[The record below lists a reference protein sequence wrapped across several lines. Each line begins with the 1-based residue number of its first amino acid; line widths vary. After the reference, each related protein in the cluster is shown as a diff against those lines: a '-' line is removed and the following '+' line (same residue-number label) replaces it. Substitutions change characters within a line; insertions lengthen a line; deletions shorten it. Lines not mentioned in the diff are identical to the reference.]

1 MAKTKRFPRIDNENS
16 LRERLRS
23 TWRGDFLNLLG
34 NSVIIKGAPEDVP
47 ERWIKKLIFENG
59 EFAYYNNMCLEIS
72 GNSGYYIYD
81 EPTRFELRAPN
92 RETTFFVDRADMAW
106 IGANYL
112 RKPITEFLDMQ
123 VNKIVELEISMLQN
137 LFASRSPDIL
147 GVTDKS
153 IILSIMQAMQQKY
166 MGMPAIYLDNGGLD
180 GENVKQ
186 IKLSAAFNVDK
197 YIALTQQIVT
207 ETLAHYGILSATT
220 DKKERVQVGELEAT
234 GDFAYDAIYSII
246 DYVNRDAEKQNCPI
260 RLEFNGALDDF
271 TANRDLLPEDGEQD
285 GEPETEN
292 INNSEDME
300 NDKL

>member
-1 MAKTKRFPRIDNENS
+1 M
-16 LRERLRS
+16 
-23 TWRGDFLNLLG
+23 LG

-47 ERWIKKLIFENG
+47 ERWIKRLIFENG
-59 EFAYYNNMCLEIS
+59 EFAYYNDMCLEIS
-72 GNSGYYIYD
+72 GNSGYFIYD

-92 RETTFFVDRADMAW
+92 RETTFFVNRADMAW

-112 RKPITEFLDMQ
+112 RKPITDFLDMQ

-137 LFASRSPDIL
+137 LFASRNPDIL
-147 GVTDKS
+147 GVMDKS
-153 IILSIMQAMQQKY
+153 VILSIMQAMQQKY

-186 IKLSAAFNVDK
+186 IKLSAEFNVDK

-207 ETLAHYGILSATT
+207 ETLAHYGILSATS

-246 DYVNRDAEKQNCPI
+246 DYVNRDAEKQDCPI

-271 TANRDLLPEDGEQD
+271 TANRDLLDDEPEDGEQD

-292 INNSEDME
+292 INNSEEME
-300 NDKL
+300 ND

>member
-1 MAKTKRFPRIDNENS
+1 MAKSKKFPRNDNENS

-34 NSVIIKGAPEDVP
+34 NAIIVKNLPDDIP
-47 ERWIKKLIFENG
+47 ERWVKKLIFDNG
-59 EFAYYNNMCLEIS
+59 EFAYYNDMCLEIA
-72 GNSGYYIYD
+72 GNSGYFIYD

-92 RETTFFVDRADMAW
+92 REKTFFVNREDMAW
-106 IGANYL
+106 IGTNYL
-112 RKPITEFLDMQ
+112 RKPITDFLDMQ

-137 LFASRSPDIL
+137 LLASRSPDIL

-153 IILSIMQAMQQKY
+153 VILSIMQAMQQKY
-166 MGMPAIYLDNGGLD
+166 IGMPAIYLDAGGID
-180 GENVKQ
+180 GETVQQ
-186 IKLSAAFNVDK
+186 IKLSADFNVDK
-197 YIALTQQIVT
+197 YIALTQQIVS
-207 ETLAHYGILSATT
+207 ETLAHYGILSATS

-260 RLEFNGALDDF
+260 RLDFNGALDDF
-271 TANRDLLPEDGEQD
+271 TANRNLPDDTQPAEDA
-285 GEPETEN
+285 EN
-292 INNSEDME
+292 DIDNGEDME

>member
-1 MAKTKRFPRIDNENS
+1 MAKSKKFPRNENENS

-34 NSVIIKGAPEDVP
+34 NAVIIKGAPEDVP

-59 EFAYYNNMCLEIS
+59 EFAYYNDMCLEIS
-72 GNSGYYIYD
+72 GNSGYFIYD

-92 RETTFFVDRADMAW
+92 RETTFFVNRGDMAW

-112 RKPITEFLDMQ
+112 RKPITDFLDMQ

-166 MGMPAIYLDNGGLD
+166 IGMPAIYLDNGGLD

-186 IKLSAAFNVDK
+186 IKLSAEFNVDK

-207 ETLAHYGILSATT
+207 ETLAHYGILSATS

-246 DYVNRDAEKQNCPI
+246 DYVNRDAEKQDCPI

-285 GEPETEN
+285 AETDN
-292 INNSEDME
+292 IDDNREDME
-300 NDKL
+300 SDKL

>member
-1 MAKTKRFPRIDNENS
+1 MAKSKKFPCIENEYS

-34 NSVIIKGAPEDVP
+34 NAVIVKNAPEDVP
-47 ERWIKKLIFENG
+47 ERWIKRLIFENG
-59 EFAYYNNMCLEIS
+59 EFAYYNDMCLEIS
-72 GNSGYYIYD
+72 GNSGYFVYD
-81 EPTRFELRAPN
+81 EPTRFVLRAPN
-92 RETTFFVDRADMAW
+92 RETTFEVNRADMAW

-112 RKPITEFLDMQ
+112 RKPITDFLDMQ

-186 IKLSAAFNVDK
+186 IKLSAEFNVDK

-207 ETLAHYGILSATT
+207 ETLAHYGILSATS

-246 DYVNRDAEKQNCPI
+246 DYVNRDAEKQDCPI
-260 RLEFNGALDDF
+260 RFEFNGALDDF
-271 TANRDLLPEDGEQD
+271 TANRELLPEDGEQD
-285 GEPETEN
+285 AETDN
-292 INNSEDME
+292 IDNREDME
-300 NDKL
+300 K

>member
-1 MAKTKRFPRIDNENS
+1 MAKSRKFPRNDNENS

-34 NSVIIKGAPEDVP
+34 NSIIVKNLPNDIP
-47 ERWIKKLIFENG
+47 ERWIKRLIFDNG
-59 EFAYYNNMCLEIS
+59 EFAYYNDMCLEIA
-72 GNSGYYIYD
+72 GNSGYFIYD

-92 RETTFFVDRADMAW
+92 REKTFFVNREDMAW
-106 IGANYL
+106 IGSNYL
-112 RKPITEFLDMQ
+112 RKPITDFLDMQ

-137 LFASRSPDIL
+137 LLASRSPDIL

-153 IILSIMQAMQQKY
+153 VILSIMQAMQQKY
-166 MGMPAIYLDNGGLD
+166 IGMPAIYLDAGGID
-180 GENVKQ
+180 GETVQQ
-186 IKLSAAFNVDK
+186 IKLSAEFNVDK
-197 YIALTQQIVT
+197 YIALTQQIVS
-207 ETLAHYGILSATT
+207 ETLAHYGILSATS

-271 TANRDLLPEDGEQD
+271 TANRDLPDDTQPAEDA
-285 GEPETEN
+285 EN
-292 INNSEDME
+292 DIDNVEDME
-300 NDKL
+300 ND

>member
-1 MAKTKRFPRIDNENS
+1 MAKSKRFPRNDNENS

-34 NSVIIKGAPEDVP
+34 NAIIVKNLPDDIP
-47 ERWIKKLIFENG
+47 ERWVKKLIFDNG
-59 EFAYYNNMCLEIS
+59 ELAYYNDMCLEIA
-72 GNSGYYIYD
+72 GNSGYFIYD

-92 RETTFFVDRADMAW
+92 REKTFFVNREDMAW
-106 IGANYL
+106 IGSNYL
-112 RKPITEFLDMQ
+112 RKPITDFLDMQ

-137 LFASRSPDIL
+137 LLASRSPDIL

-153 IILSIMQAMQQKY
+153 VILSIMQAMQQKY
-166 MGMPAIYLDNGGLD
+166 IGMPAIYLDAGGID
-180 GENVKQ
+180 SETVKQ
-186 IKLSAAFNVDK
+186 IKLSADFNVDK
-197 YIALTQQIVT
+197 YIALTQQIVS
-207 ETLAHYGILSATT
+207 ETLAHYGILSATS

-246 DYVNRDAEKQNCPI
+246 DYVNRDAEKQSCPI

-271 TANRDLLPEDGEQD
+271 TANRDLPDDTQPAEDA
-285 GEPETEN
+285 EN
-292 INNSEDME
+292 TIDNREDME

>member
-1 MAKTKRFPRIDNENS
+1 MAKTKKFPRIDNENS

-72 GNSGYYIYD
+72 GNSGYFVYD

-92 RETTFFVDRADMAW
+92 RVTTFFVNRADMAW

-153 IILSIMQAMQQKY
+153 VILSIMQAMQQKY

-186 IKLSAAFNVDK
+186 IKLSAEFSVDK

-207 ETLAHYGILSATT
+207 ETLAHYGILSATS

-246 DYVNRDAEKQNCPI
+246 DYVNRDAEKQECPI

-285 GEPETEN
+285 AE
-292 INNSEDME
+292 NNSDNEEDME

>member
-1 MAKTKRFPRIDNENS
+1 MAKSKRFPRNDNENS

-34 NSVIIKGAPEDVP
+34 NAIIVKNLPDDIP
-47 ERWIKKLIFENG
+47 ERWVKKLIFDNG
-59 EFAYYNNMCLEIS
+59 EFAYYNDMCLEIA
-72 GNSGYYIYD
+72 GDSGYFIYD

-92 RETTFFVDRADMAW
+92 REKTFFVNREDMAW
-106 IGANYL
+106 IGTNYL
-112 RKPITEFLDMQ
+112 RKPITDFLDMQ
-123 VNKIVELEISMLQN
+123 VNKIVELEVSMLQN
-137 LFASRSPDIL
+137 LFSSRNPDIL

-153 IILSIMQAMQQKY
+153 VILSIMQAMQQKY
-166 MGMPAIYLDNGGLD
+166 IGMPAIYLDADGID
-180 GENVKQ
+180 GETVKQ
-186 IKLSAAFNVDK
+186 IKLSAEFNVDK

-207 ETLAHYGILSATT
+207 ETLAHYGILSATS

-271 TANRDLLPEDGEQD
+271 TANRDLPDDTQPAEDA
-285 GEPETEN
+285 EN
-292 INNSEDME
+292 NIDNREDME

>member
-1 MAKTKRFPRIDNENS
+1 MAKSKKFPRNDNEYS

-34 NSVIIKGAPEDVP
+34 NAIIVKNLPDDIP
-47 ERWIKKLIFENG
+47 ERWVKKLIFDNG
-59 EFAYYNNMCLEIS
+59 EFAYYNDMCLEIA
-72 GNSGYYIYD
+72 GNSGYFIYD

-92 RETTFFVDRADMAW
+92 REKTFFVNREDMAW
-106 IGANYL
+106 IGTNYL
-112 RKPITEFLDMQ
+112 RKPITDFLDMQ

-137 LFASRSPDIL
+137 LLASRSPDIL

-153 IILSIMQAMQQKY
+153 VILSIMQAMQQKY
-166 MGMPAIYLDNGGLD
+166 IGMPAIYLDAGGID
-180 GENVKQ
+180 SETVKQ
-186 IKLSAAFNVDK
+186 IKLSAEFNVDK

-207 ETLAHYGILSATT
+207 ETLAHYGILSATS

-260 RLEFNGALDDF
+260 RLDFNGALDDF
-271 TANRDLLPEDGEQD
+271 TANRDLPDDTQSAEDA
-285 GEPETEN
+285 EN
-292 INNSEDME
+292 TIDNREDME

>member
-1 MAKTKRFPRIDNENS
+1 MAKSKKFPRIDNENS

-34 NSVIIKGAPEDVP
+34 NAVIIKGAPEDVP
-47 ERWIKKLIFENG
+47 ERWIKRLIFENG
-59 EFAYYNNMCLEIS
+59 EFAYYNDMCLEIS

-81 EPTRFELRAPN
+81 EPTRFVLRAPN
-92 RETTFFVDRADMAW
+92 RETTFEVNRADMAW

-112 RKPITEFLDMQ
+112 RKPITDFLDMQ

-186 IKLSAAFNVDK
+186 IKLSAEFNVDK

-207 ETLAHYGILSATT
+207 ETLAHYGILSATS

-246 DYVNRDAEKQNCPI
+246 DYVNRDAEKQDCPI

-292 INNSEDME
+292 INNSEEME
-300 NDKL
+300 ND

>member
-1 MAKTKRFPRIDNENS
+1 MAKSKKFPRIDNENS
-16 LRERLRS
+16 LRERLRC

-34 NSVIIKGAPEDVP
+34 NAVIVKNLPEDVP
-47 ERWIKKLIFENG
+47 ERWIKKLIFDNG

-72 GNSGYYIYD
+72 GNNGYFIYD
-81 EPTRFELRAPN
+81 EPTCFELRAPN
-92 RETTFFVDRADMAW
+92 RETTFFVNRSDMAW
-106 IGANYL
+106 IGSNYL
-112 RKPITEFLDMQ
+112 RKPITDFLDMQ

-153 IILSIMQAMQQKY
+153 VILSIMQAMQQKY

-186 IKLSAAFNVDK
+186 IKLSAEFNIDK
-197 YIALTQQIVT
+197 YIALTQQIVS
-207 ETLAHYGILSATT
+207 ETLAHYGILSATS

-271 TANRDLLPEDGEQD
+271 TANRDLIPEDGEQD
-285 GEPETEN
+285 GEPDTEN
-292 INNSEDME
+292 IDNTEEEQE
-300 NDKL
+300 ND

>member
-1 MAKTKRFPRIDNENS
+1 MAKTRKFPRIDNENS

-34 NSVIIKGAPEDVP
+34 NAVIIKNAPEDVP

-59 EFAYYNNMCLEIS
+59 EFAYYNDMCLEIS
-72 GNSGYYIYD
+72 GNSGYFVYD
-81 EPTRFELRAPN
+81 EPTRFVLRAPN
-92 RETTFFVDRADMAW
+92 RETTFEVNRADMAW

-112 RKPITEFLDMQ
+112 RKPITDYLEMQ

-166 MGMPAIYLDNGGLD
+166 IGMPAIYLDNGGLD
-180 GENVKQ
+180 TENVKQ
-186 IKLSAAFNVDK
+186 IKLSAEFNVDK

-207 ETLAHYGILSATT
+207 ETLAHYGILTATS

-246 DYVNRDAEKQNCPI
+246 DYVNRDAEKQDCPI

-292 INNSEDME
+292 INNSEEME
-300 NDKL
+300 ND

>member
-1 MAKTKRFPRIDNENS
+1 MAKSKKFPRNDNENS

-34 NSVIIKGAPEDVP
+34 NAIIVKNLPDDIP
-47 ERWIKKLIFENG
+47 ERWVKKLIFDNG
-59 EFAYYNNMCLEIS
+59 EFAYYNDMCLEIA
-72 GNSGYYIYD
+72 GNSGYFIYD

-92 RETTFFVDRADMAW
+92 REKTFFVNREDMAW
-106 IGANYL
+106 IGTNYL
-112 RKPITEFLDMQ
+112 RKPITDFLDMQ

-137 LFASRSPDIL
+137 LLASRNPDIL

-153 IILSIMQAMQQKY
+153 VILSIMQAMQQKY
-166 MGMPAIYLDNGGLD
+166 IGMPAIYLDAGGID
-180 GENVKQ
+180 GETVKQ
-186 IKLSAAFNVDK
+186 IELSAEFNVGK
-197 YIALTQQIVT
+197 YIALTQQIVS
-207 ETLAHYGILSATT
+207 ETLAHYGILSATS

-260 RLEFNGALDDF
+260 RLDFNGALDDF
-271 TANRDLLPEDGEQD
+271 TANRDLPDDTQPAEDA
-285 GEPETEN
+285 EN
-292 INNSEDME
+292 SIDNREDME

>member
-1 MAKTKRFPRIDNENS
+1 MAKTKKFPRIDNENS

-34 NSVIIKGAPEDVP
+34 NSVIIKGAPDDVP
-47 ERWIKKLIFENG
+47 ERWIKRLIFENG
-59 EFAYYNNMCLEIS
+59 EFAYYNDMCLEIS
-72 GNSGYYIYD
+72 GNSGYFVYD

-92 RETTFFVDRADMAW
+92 REKTFFVNRSDMAW

-112 RKPITEFLDMQ
+112 RKPITDFLDMQ
-123 VNKIVELEISMLQN
+123 VNKIVELEISMFQN

-147 GVTDKS
+147 GVKDKS
-153 IILSIMQAMQQKY
+153 VILSIMQAMQQKY
-166 MGMPAIYLDNGGLD
+166 IGMPAIYLDNGGLD

-186 IKLSAAFNVDK
+186 IKLSAEFNVDK

-207 ETLAHYGILSATT
+207 ETLAHYGILSATS

-246 DYVNRDAEKQNCPI
+246 DYVNRDAEKQDCPI

-292 INNSEDME
+292 INNSEEME
-300 NDKL
+300 ND

>member
-1 MAKTKRFPRIDNENS
+1 MAKSRKFPRIDNENS

-47 ERWIKKLIFENG
+47 ERWIKRLIFENG
-59 EFAYYNNMCLEIS
+59 EFAYYNDMCLEIS
-72 GNSGYYIYD
+72 GNSGYFIYD

-92 RETTFFVDRADMAW
+92 RETTFFVNRTDMAW

-112 RKPITEFLDMQ
+112 RKPITDFLDMQ

-153 IILSIMQAMQQKY
+153 VILSIMQAMQQKY

-186 IKLSAAFNVDK
+186 IKLSAEFCVDK

-207 ETLAHYGILSATT
+207 DTLAHYGILSATS

-292 INNSEDME
+292 INNSEEEQE
-300 NDKL
+300 ND

>member
-1 MAKTKRFPRIDNENS
+1 MAKSKRFPRNDNENS

-34 NSVIIKGAPEDVP
+34 NAIIVKNLPDDIP
-47 ERWIKKLIFENG
+47 ERWVKKLIFDNG
-59 EFAYYNNMCLEIS
+59 ELAYYNDMCLEIA
-72 GNSGYYIYD
+72 GNSGYFIYD

-92 RETTFFVDRADMAW
+92 REKTFFVNREDMAW
-106 IGANYL
+106 IGSNYL
-112 RKPITEFLDMQ
+112 RKPITDFLDMQ

-137 LFASRSPDIL
+137 LLASRNPDIL

-153 IILSIMQAMQQKY
+153 VILSIMQAMQQKY
-166 MGMPAIYLDNGGLD
+166 IGLPAIYLDADGID
-180 GENVKQ
+180 GETVKQ
-186 IKLSAAFNVDK
+186 IKLSAEFNVDK
-197 YIALTQQIVT
+197 YIALTQQIVS
-207 ETLAHYGILSATT
+207 ETLAHYGILSATS

-271 TANRDLLPEDGEQD
+271 TANRDLPDDTQPAEDA
-285 GEPETEN
+285 EN
-292 INNSEDME
+292 NIDNREDME
-300 NDKL
+300 ND

>member
-1 MAKTKRFPRIDNENS
+1 MAKTRKFPRIDNENS

-47 ERWIKKLIFENG
+47 ERWIKRLIFENG
-59 EFAYYNNMCLEIS
+59 EFAYYNDMCLEIS
-72 GNSGYYIYD
+72 GNSGYFVYD

-92 RETTFFVDRADMAW
+92 RETTFFVNRADMAW

-112 RKPITEFLDMQ
+112 RKPITDFLEMQ

-137 LFASRSPDIL
+137 LLASRSPDIL

-186 IKLSAAFNVDK
+186 IKLSAEFNVDK

-207 ETLAHYGILSATT
+207 ETLAHYGILSATS

-246 DYVNRDAEKQNCPI
+246 DYVNRDAEKQDCPI

-292 INNSEDME
+292 INNSEEME
-300 NDKL
+300 ND

>member
-1 MAKTKRFPRIDNENS
+1 MAKTRKFPRIDNEYS

-23 TWRGDFLNLLG
+23 TWRGDFSNLLG

-47 ERWIKKLIFENG
+47 ERWIKRLIFENG

-72 GNSGYYIYD
+72 GNSGYFVYD
-81 EPTRFELRAPN
+81 EPTRFVLRAPN
-92 RETTFFVDRADMAW
+92 RETTFEVNRSDMAW

-112 RKPITEFLDMQ
+112 RKPITDFLDMQ

-137 LFASRSPDIL
+137 LFASRNPDML

-186 IKLSAAFNVDK
+186 IKLSAEFNVDK

-207 ETLAHYGILSATT
+207 ETLAHYGILSATS

-246 DYVNRDAEKQNCPI
+246 DYVNRDAEKQDCPI

-285 GEPETEN
+285 AETDN
-292 INNSEDME
+292 IDNREDMK
-300 NDKL
+300 ND

>member
-1 MAKTKRFPRIDNENS
+1 MAKTKKFPRIENENS

-34 NSVIIKGAPEDVP
+34 NAVIIKNAPEDVP
-47 ERWIKKLIFENG
+47 ERWIKRLIFENG
-59 EFAYYNNMCLEIS
+59 EFAYYNDMCLEIS
-72 GNSGYYIYD
+72 GNSGYFIYD

-92 RETTFFVDRADMAW
+92 RETTFVVNRSDMAW

-153 IILSIMQAMQQKY
+153 VILSIMQAMQQKY

-186 IKLSAAFNVDK
+186 IKLSAEFNVDK

-207 ETLAHYGILSATT
+207 ETLAHYGILSATS

-246 DYVNRDAEKQNCPI
+246 DYVNRDAEKQDCPI

-271 TANRDLLPEDGEQD
+271 TANRDLLPEDGEQ
-285 GEPETEN
+285 ESEN
-292 INNSEDME
+292 IDNSEEDQE
-300 NDKL
+300 ND

>member
-1 MAKTKRFPRIDNENS
+1 MAKNKKFPRIDNENS
-16 LRERLRS
+16 LRERLRC

-34 NSVIIKGAPEDVP
+34 NAVIVKNLPEDVP
-47 ERWIKKLIFENG
+47 ERWIKKLIFDNG

-72 GNSGYYIYD
+72 GDSGYFIYD

-92 RETTFFVDRADMAW
+92 RETTFFVNRSDMAW
-106 IGANYL
+106 IGSNYL
-112 RKPITEFLDMQ
+112 RKPITDFLDMQ

-153 IILSIMQAMQQKY
+153 VILSIMQAMQQKY

-186 IKLSAAFNVDK
+186 IKLSAEFNVDK
-197 YIALTQQIVT
+197 YIALTQQIVS
-207 ETLAHYGILSATT
+207 ETLAHYGILSATS

-285 GEPETEN
+285 GETETEN
-292 INNSEDME
+292 INNNEEEQE
-300 NDKL
+300 ND

>member
-1 MAKTKRFPRIDNENS
+1 MAKSRKFPRNENENS
-16 LRERLRS
+16 LHERLRS

-34 NSVIIKGAPEDVP
+34 NAVIIKGAPEDVP
-47 ERWIKKLIFENG
+47 ERWIKKLIFEYG
-59 EFAYYNNMCLEIS
+59 EFAYYNDMCLEIS
-72 GNSGYYIYD
+72 GNSGCYIYD
-81 EPTRFELRAPN
+81 EPTRFVLRAPN
-92 RETTFFVDRADMAW
+92 RGTTFEVNRSDMAW

-112 RKPITEFLDMQ
+112 RKPITDFLDMQ
-123 VNKIVELEISMLQN
+123 VNKIVELEMSMLQN

-153 IILSIMQAMQQKY
+153 VILSIMQAMQQKY

-186 IKLSAAFNVDK
+186 IKLSAEFNVDK

-207 ETLAHYGILSATT
+207 ETLAHYGILSATS

-246 DYVNRDAEKQNCPI
+246 DYVNRDAEKQDCPI

-271 TANRDLLPEDGEQD
+271 TANRDLLPADGEQD

-292 INNSEDME
+292 INNSEEMK
-300 NDKL
+300 ND

>member
-1 MAKTKRFPRIDNENS
+1 MAKSKRFPRNDNENS

-34 NSVIIKGAPEDVP
+34 NAIIVKNLPDDIP
-47 ERWIKKLIFENG
+47 ERWVKKLIFDNG
-59 EFAYYNNMCLEIS
+59 EFAYYNDMCLEIA
-72 GNSGYYIYD
+72 GNSGYFIYD

-92 RETTFFVDRADMAW
+92 REKTFFVNREDMAW
-106 IGANYL
+106 IGSNYL
-112 RKPITEFLDMQ
+112 RKPITDFLDMQ

-137 LFASRSPDIL
+137 LLSSRNPDIL

-153 IILSIMQAMQQKY
+153 VILSIMQAMQQKY
-166 MGMPAIYLDNGGLD
+166 IGMPAIYLDADGID
-180 GENVKQ
+180 GETVKQ
-186 IKLSAAFNVDK
+186 IKLSAEFNVDK
-197 YIALTQQIVT
+197 YIALTQQIVS
-207 ETLAHYGILSATT
+207 ETLAHYGILSATS

-271 TANRDLLPEDGEQD
+271 TANRDLPDDTQPAEDA
-285 GEPETEN
+285 EN
-292 INNSEDME
+292 SNDNREDME

>member
-1 MAKTKRFPRIDNENS
+1 MAKTRKFPRIDNENS

-34 NSVIIKGAPEDVP
+34 NAIIIKNLPGDIP
-47 ERWIKKLIFENG
+47 ERWVKKLIFENG
-59 EFAYYNNMCLEIS
+59 EFAYYNDMCLEIS
-72 GNSGYYIYD
+72 GNSGYFVYD

-92 RETTFFVDRADMAW
+92 RETTFFVNRADMAW

-112 RKPITEFLDMQ
+112 RKPITDFLEMQ

-147 GVTDKS
+147 GVTDKT

-186 IKLSAAFNVDK
+186 IKLSAEFNVDK

-207 ETLAHYGILSATT
+207 ETLAHYGILSATS

-246 DYVNRDAEKQNCPI
+246 DYVNRDAEKQECPI

-292 INNSEDME
+292 INNSEEME
-300 NDKL
+300 ND